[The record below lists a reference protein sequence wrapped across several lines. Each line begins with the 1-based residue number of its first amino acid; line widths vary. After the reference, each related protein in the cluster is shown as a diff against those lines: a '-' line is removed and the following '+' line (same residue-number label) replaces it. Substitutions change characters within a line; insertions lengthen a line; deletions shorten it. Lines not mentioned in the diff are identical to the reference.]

1 MGASRRQGVSGGK
14 RRGTAAETR
23 GGLVSAGRRQ
33 GSQRW
38 EPAVLVVQALMD
50 AAVLWKDTGEG
61 GGLDQKGSQTAY
73 FLRGDCFQSGQ
84 GWGWGSE
91 SKKVLLE

>member
-1 MGASRRQGVSGGK
+1 
-14 RRGTAAETR
+14 
-23 GGLVSAGRRQ
+23 
-33 GSQRW
+33 
-38 EPAVLVVQALMD
+38 MD
-50 AAVLWKDTGEG
+50 AADLWKDTARTGEG

-84 GWGWGSE
+84 GWGRGSE